1 MSSLDD
7 QPLTGSGSTSAE
19 STAGS
24 AETSAAASGITG
36 VAQRMLAATGRGYRI
51 DPAIPAGYLI
61 GEMVVRGSQLARGY
75 VRLIPGVFVGR
86 NVRIR
91 GRKRMSIAKG
101 VSIGDNSF
109 IDARGTTGLVMGSGS
124 RLGRFGVITTTSH
137 LSRLGVG
144 VRIGKNSGV
153 GDFYQLGASGGL
165 TIGENVIIG
174 PGFYVHSQ
182 EHEYSDPTRPIRDQ
196 GTRQAAVTVGDDCW
210 IGSKVTLLAG
220 TTLGPRTIVAAGSVV
235 RGEHPGGVIL
245 AGTPARIVKEI

>member
-1 MSSLDD
+1 MSSLDSR
-7 QPLTGSGSTSAE
+7 PGSTKDPV
-19 STAGS
+19 T
-24 AETSAAASGITG
+24 AAAVTKAAPATGITG
-36 VAQRMLAATGRGYRI
+36 VAQRMLAATGRGYQI
-51 DPAIPAGYLI
+51 DPTIPAGYLI
-61 GEMVVRGSQLARGY
+61 GEMVLRGRQLVRGYLR
-75 VRLIPGVFVGR
+75 RIPGAFVGR

-91 GRKRMSIAKG
+91 GHKGLSIATG

-109 IDARGTTGLVMGSGS
+109 IDARGTTGLIIGSGS

-165 TIGENVIIG
+165 TIGDDVIIG

-182 EHEYSDPTRPIRDQ
+182 EHEYSDATRPIREQ
-196 GTRQAAVTVGDDCW
+196 GTRQAAVTVGDNCW
-210 IGSKVTLLAG
+210 IGSRVTLLAG

-245 AGTPARIVKEI
+245 AGTPARVVKEI